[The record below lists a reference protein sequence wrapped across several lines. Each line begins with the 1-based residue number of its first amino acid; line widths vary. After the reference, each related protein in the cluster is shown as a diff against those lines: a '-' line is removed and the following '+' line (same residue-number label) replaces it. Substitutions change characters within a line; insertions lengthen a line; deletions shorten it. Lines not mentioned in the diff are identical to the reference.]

1 MPLNQYISHSESQS
15 ITYAQAFAKQAAGGL
30 VIYLNGDLGAG
41 KTFFS
46 RHFIQAL
53 GVQGRVKSPTYT
65 IVEPYEVDQFRIFH
79 FDLYRLADPEEL
91 EYIGIRDYFSED
103 TICLIE
109 WSEKGYPL
117 LPKAD
122 VVINFV
128 MTEDGRAMSA
138 SGISERGRS
147 VVQQVLLP

>member
-1 MPLNQYISHSESQS
+1 MLLNQYISHSESQS
-15 ITYAQAFAKQAAGGL
+15 IAYAQAFAKEVAGGL

-53 GVQGRVKSPTYT
+53 GVEGRVKSPTYT
-65 IVEPYEVDQFRIFH
+65 IVEPYEVDNQRIFH

-117 LPKAD
+117 LPEPD
-122 VVINFV
+122 VVIDFA
-128 MTEDGRAMSA
+128 MTVEGRTMTA
-138 SGISERGRS
+138 SGISVRGQHFVEKVS
-147 VVQQVLLP
+147 IP